1 MTKLKYTPEIRERA
15 VQLLIESE
23 KDYPST
29 WAAITAIAPKIGCTP
44 ETLRAWHQKHL
55 DQQNPIKVQQISDQE
70 KMKQMEREIKELK
83 RANEILRKA
92 AGFFRPGGARPP
104 TQIMVDFIHNN
115 KDLYGVDAI
124 CRILPI
130 AASTYYRTLD
140 LCDEKHCFA
149 REHRAKRDLHD
160 LHHAEEIKR
169 IWKESSGRYGVRKV
183 WQKLKR
189 EGYIIARCTVARL
202 MKNLGIQ
209 GVWRGKNKQTTRSRD
224 DQKRAPDLVK
234 RNFRADQP
242 NHLWVADF
250 TYIQTNSGWVYTAFI
265 IDVFS
270 RAIVGW
276 KVSTRMNTDMVL
288 DALEQALHDRGMP
301 KNVIHHSDRGVQYL
315 SIRYTN
321 RLEAANLRASVGTTG
336 DSYDNALAE
345 TVNGL
350 YKTEVIEYLKAD
362 WQGLADVQLAT
373 LNWVDWFN
381 KKRVHSALGYVSPFE
396 FEAMYYDKINPLGQ
410 VA

>member
-55 DQQNPIKVQQISDQE
+55 DQQNPIKVQQIYDQE

-202 MKNLGIQ
+202 MKKLGIQ

>member
-1 MTKLKYTPEIRERA
+1 
-15 VQLLIESE
+15 
-23 KDYPST
+23 
-29 WAAITAIAPKIGCTP
+29 
-44 ETLRAWHQKHL
+44 
-55 DQQNPIKVQQISDQE
+55 
-70 KMKQMEREIKELK
+70 
-83 RANEILRKA
+83 
-92 AGFFRPGGARPP
+92 
-104 TQIMVDFIHNN
+104 MVDFIHNN
-115 KDLYGVDAI
+115 KELYGVEAI

-130 AASTYYRTLD
+130 APSTYYRTLD
-140 LCDEKHCFA
+140 LCENP
-149 REHRAKRDLHD
+149 EHRAKRDLHD

-202 MKNLGIQ
+202 MQKLGIK

-224 DQKRAPDLVK
+224 DQKRADDLVK
-234 RNFRADQP
+234 RNFTADHPDQ
-242 NHLWVADF
+242 LWVSDF

-381 KKRVHSALGYVSPFE
+381 KKRVHGALGYVSPFE